1 MSQHNSNSTIIPID
15 LDESLD
21 TTGDQ
26 QSGRYSPNSITDIE
40 SCQDTII
47 TINEDLESDDD
58 GEYVWADLYRLW
70 LRRRNS
76 PVQPQ

>member
-1 MSQHNSNSTIIPID
+1 MSQHNRNSTVIPIV
-15 LDESLD
+15 LDESLE

-40 SCQDTII
+40 SCQDNII
-47 TINEDLESDDD
+47 TINEDDVSDDD

-70 LRRRNS
+70 SRRHNS

>member
-1 MSQHNSNSTIIPID
+1 MSQHNRHSTIIPIA
-15 LDESLD
+15 LDESLE

-47 TINEDLESDDD
+47 TMNEDDVSDDD

-70 LRRRNS
+70 SRRRNS

>member
-1 MSQHNSNSTIIPID
+1 MSQHNNNATIIPITPD
-15 LDESLD
+15 VTPDERD
-21 TTGDQ
+21 
-26 QSGRYSPNSITDIE
+26 QSGRYSPNSIADID